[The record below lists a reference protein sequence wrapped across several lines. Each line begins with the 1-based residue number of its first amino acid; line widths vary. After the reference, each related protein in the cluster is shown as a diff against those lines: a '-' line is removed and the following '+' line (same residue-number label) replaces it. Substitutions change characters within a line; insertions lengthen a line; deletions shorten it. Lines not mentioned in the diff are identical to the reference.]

1 MFLLRLL
8 LDGLAEGG
16 IITLV
21 AIAITLIFGIS
32 KFVNAALGDLLT
44 LAAYLALFLNISLGL
59 ALWAA
64 LLVSALAT
72 ALIGILC
79 YFVVFKP
86 LGPAPVTLFIASI
99 GLALALR
106 AIIQMIWGGDIL
118 AFPGTATGQVM
129 LGGIGIPYVDLIVLS
144 VCALAVG
151 CFFLLLNK
159 TRIGREVRATASNM
173 DLARTSGIDTRQV
186 TVIVWFAAVA
196 LLSVAGVLLGVSTAI
211 QPEMGWN
218 LLLPA
223 FAAAILGGL
232 GNTTGAAIGGFTIG
246 IAMQFSV
253 VFASAGYKHAIA
265 FAIMIIMLL
274 FRPGGLI
281 PSKARQ

>member
-1 MFLLRLL
+1 MYILRLL

-32 KFVNAALGDLLT
+32 RFVNAALGDLLT
-44 LAAYLALFLNISLGL
+44 LGTYLAL
-59 ALWAA
+59 ALTTSMGVPLWIA
-64 LLVSALAT
+64 LLVSAVT
-72 ALIGILC
+72 TGLIGVLC

-86 LGPAPVTLFIASI
+86 LGSTPVILFIASI

-106 AIIQMIWGGDIL
+106 AIIQLIWGGDIL
-118 AFPGTATGQVM
+118 AFPGVAMGQVN
-129 LGGIGIPYVDLIVLS
+129 LGGMGIPHVDLIVLS
-144 VCALAVG
+144 VCIAAVA
-151 CFFLLLNK
+151 CFFLLLNR
-159 TRIGREVRATASNM
+159 TRIGREVRAAASNM
-173 DLARTSGIDTRQV
+173 DLARTSGIDVRQV
-186 TVIVWFAAVA
+186 TIIVWFAAIA
-196 LLSVAGVLLGVSTAI
+196 LLSVAGILLGTSTAI

-246 IAMQFSV
+246 IAMQLSV
-253 VFASAGYKHAIA
+253 LLSTAGYKHAVA
-265 FAIMIIMLL
+265 FAIMIVMLL
-274 FRPGGLI
+274 FKPAGLI
-281 PSKARQ
+281 PSKGRQ